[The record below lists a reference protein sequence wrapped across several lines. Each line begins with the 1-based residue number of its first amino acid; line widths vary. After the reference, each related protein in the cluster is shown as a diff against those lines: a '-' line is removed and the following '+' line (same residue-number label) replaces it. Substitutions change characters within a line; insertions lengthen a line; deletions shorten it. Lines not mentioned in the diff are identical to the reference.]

1 MADRIYFKIQ
11 GEQQGLIS
19 AGASSEDSL
28 GNDHQENHQDEIFVQ
43 AFKHIITRPVDPRS
57 GQPAGP
63 RAHKPITITKYV
75 DKSSP
80 LLYSALVTGEGLKE
94 CVLKFYRDTN
104 KKPNQHYFTIT
115 LTNARIVDITAS
127 RPTLLNLIEFRD
139 KAWDAPPISYLEDV
153 SLSYS
158 KIEWHHEVA
167 NTQAL
172 DDTTKP
178 AGS

>member
-11 GEQQGLIS
+11 GAQQGLIS

-28 GNDHQENHQDEIFVQ
+28 GNDKQEEHQDEIFVQ
-43 AFKHIITRPVDPRS
+43 AFNHIVARPVDPRS
-57 GQPAGP
+57 GQPAGA
-63 RAHKPITITKYV
+63 RAHQPITITKYV
-75 DKSSP
+75 DKSTP
-80 LLYSALVTGEGLKE
+80 LLYSALVTGEGLTE

-104 KKPNQHYFTIT
+104 QKPNQHYFTIT
-115 LTNARIVDITAS
+115 LTNARIVNITAS
-127 RPTLLNLIEFRD
+127 RPTFLNQTEFRD
-139 KAWDAPPISYLEDV
+139 DSLRPPPISHLEEV
-153 SLSYS
+153 SLSYG

-178 AGS
+178 AS